1 MFYMMWTRSALS
13 SSVVWLVGP
22 PDCPSCEDLWN
33 KGKLALN
40 CSFLLEYYFQIFG
53 LKQICLL

>member
-1 MFYMMWTRSALS
+1 MMWTRSALS

-40 CSFLLEYYFQIFG
+40 YSFLLEYYFQIFG